1 MPKTEK
7 IRKSPSESATKF
19 SIGNIKKGNDGN
31 MWKIISTSSGTHRWQ
46 KITNTRSK
54 TIKKGK
60 RQDDKDRGQ
69 GQGRCQGRGQGQGQD
84 TQKSSLSKNVSIS
97 TAELVKIGKKNKV
110 STSAASKGALAL
122 RIYKIRGSGLSTED
136 LEKIAHLLP
145 GKDKREAKKMIQQQ
159 KVNPVMDYK
168 GMWKPAPK
176 PLTKM
181 SRNEMIRSLRGFRD
195 AWEREMGR
203 NQDLSEGRLAG
214 ETDKNLREHLSYYY
228 SETAKNQAANWIRDN
243 I

>member
-7 IRKSPSESATKF
+7 IRKSPTESATKF
-19 SIGNIKKGNDGN
+19 SIGDVKKGNDGN
-31 MWKIISTSSGTHRWQ
+31 MYKIIATSSGVHRWQ

-54 TIKKGK
+54 TIEKSK
-60 RQDDKDRGQ
+60 RADDKDQ
-69 GQGRCQGRGQGQGQD
+69 GQGQGQD
-84 TQKSSLSKNVSIS
+84 TQKSSLSKSVSIS

-110 STSAASKGALAL
+110 LTSGASKGALAL
-122 RIYKIRGSGLSTED
+122 RIYKIRGNGLSTED
-136 LEKIAHLLP
+136 LEKIVDLLP
-145 GKDKREAKKMIQQQ
+145 SKDKRKAKKMIQQQ
-159 KVNPVMDYK
+159 IENPVTDYK

-176 PLTKM
+176 ALTKM
-181 SRNEMIRSLRGFRD
+181 SRSEMIHSLRGFRD

-203 NQDLSEGRLAG
+203 NMDLSDERLAG
-214 ETDKNLREHLSYYY
+214 ETDNILREHLTYYY

>member
-7 IRKSPSESATKF
+7 IRKSPTESATMF
-19 SIGNIKKGNDGN
+19 GIGDIKKGNDGN
-31 MWKIISTSSGTHRWQ
+31 TWKIIATSSGVHRWQ

-54 TIKKGK
+54 TIKKSK
-60 RQDDKDRGQ
+60 RVDDKNIK
-69 GQGRCQGRGQGQGQD
+69 
-84 TQKSSLSKNVSIS
+84 KSGIS

-110 STSAASKGALAL
+110 LTSGASKGALAL
-122 RIYKIRGSGLSTED
+122 RIYNIRGSGLSTED
-136 LEKIAHLLP
+136 LEKIVDLLP
-145 GKDKREAKKMIQQQ
+145 SKDKRKAKKMIEQQSE
-159 KVNPVMDYK
+159 NPVTDYK

-176 PLTKM
+176 PLNKM
-181 SRNEMIRSLRGFRD
+181 SRSEMIRSLRGFRD

-203 NQDLSEGRLAG
+203 NQDLSDERLAG
-214 ETDKNLREHLSYYY
+214 ETDKNLREHLTYYY

>member
-1 MPKTEK
+1 
-7 IRKSPSESATKF
+7 
-19 SIGNIKKGNDGN
+19 
-31 MWKIISTSSGTHRWQ
+31 MWKIIATSSGTHRWQ
-46 KITNTRSK
+46 KIANTRSK

-69 GQGRCQGRGQGQGQD
+69 GQGQD
-84 TQKSSLSKNVSIS
+84 NDMQKSSLSKNVSIS

-110 STSAASKGALAL
+110 STSGASKSSLAL

-136 LEKIAHLLP
+136 LEKIVDLLP
-145 GKDKREAKKMIQQQ
+145 SKDKREAKKMIQQQ
-159 KVNPVMDYK
+159 SENPVTDYK

-176 PLTKM
+176 ALNKM
-181 SRNEMIRSLRGFRD
+181 SRSEMIRSLRAFRD

-203 NQDLSEGRLAG
+203 NQDLSNERLAG
-214 ETDKNLREHLSYYY
+214 ETDKNLREHLTYYY

-243 I
+243 IYVV

>member
-7 IRKSPSESATKF
+7 IRKSPIESATKF
-19 SIGNIKKGNDGN
+19 SIGYVKKGNDGN
-31 MWKIISTSSGTHRWQ
+31 MWKIIATSSGVHRWQ
-46 KITNTRSK
+46 KIANTHSK

-60 RQDDKDRGQ
+60 RVDDKDRGQ
-69 GQGRCQGRGQGQGQD
+69 GQSQGQGQD

-110 STSAASKGALAL
+110 STSGASKSSLAL

-136 LEKIAHLLP
+136 LEKIVDLLP
-145 GKDKREAKKMIQQQ
+145 SKDKREAKKMIEQQ

-203 NQDLSEGRLAG
+203 NQDLHDERLAR

-243 I
+243 M

>member
-7 IRKSPSESATKF
+7 IRKSPTESATMF
-19 SIGNIKKGNDGN
+19 GIGDIKKGNDGN
-31 MWKIISTSSGTHRWQ
+31 TWKIIATSSGVHRWQ

-54 TIKKGK
+54 TIKKSK
-60 RQDDKDRGQ
+60 RVDDKDIK
-69 GQGRCQGRGQGQGQD
+69 
-84 TQKSSLSKNVSIS
+84 KSGIS
-97 TAELVKIGKKNKV
+97 TTELVKIGKKNKV
-110 STSAASKGALAL
+110 LTSGASKGALAL
-122 RIYKIRGSGLSTED
+122 RIYNIRGSGLSTED
-136 LEKIAHLLP
+136 LEKIVDLLP
-145 GKDKREAKKMIQQQ
+145 SKDKRKAKKMIEQQNE
-159 KVNPVMDYK
+159 NPVTDYK

-181 SRNEMIRSLRGFRD
+181 MRSEMIHSLRGFRD

-203 NQDLSEGRLAG
+203 NQDLSDERLAG
-214 ETDKNLREHLSYYY
+214 ETDKNLREHLTYYY

>member
-7 IRKSPSESATKF
+7 IRKSPTESATMF
-19 SIGNIKKGNDGN
+19 GIGDIKKGNDGN
-31 MWKIISTSSGTHRWQ
+31 TWKIIATSSGMHRWQ

-54 TIKKGK
+54 TIKKSK
-60 RQDDKDRGQ
+60 RVDDKDIK
-69 GQGRCQGRGQGQGQD
+69 
-84 TQKSSLSKNVSIS
+84 KSGIS

-110 STSAASKGALAL
+110 LTSGASKGALAL
-122 RIYKIRGSGLSTED
+122 RIYNIRGSGLSTED
-136 LEKIAHLLP
+136 LEKIVDLLP
-145 GKDKREAKKMIQQQ
+145 SKDKRKAKKMIEQQSE
-159 KVNPVMDYK
+159 NPVTDYK

-176 PLTKM
+176 PLNKM
-181 SRNEMIRSLRGFRD
+181 SRSEMIRSLRGFRD

-203 NQDLSEGRLAG
+203 NQDLSDERLAG
-214 ETDKNLREHLSYYY
+214 ETDKNLREHLTYYY

>member
-7 IRKSPSESATKF
+7 IRKSPTESATMF
-19 SIGNIKKGNDGN
+19 GIGDIKKGNDGN
-31 MWKIISTSSGTHRWQ
+31 TWKIIATSSGVHRWQ

-54 TIKKGK
+54 TIKKSK
-60 RQDDKDRGQ
+60 RVDDKDIK
-69 GQGRCQGRGQGQGQD
+69 
-84 TQKSSLSKNVSIS
+84 KSGIS

-110 STSAASKGALAL
+110 LTSGASKGALAL
-122 RIYKIRGSGLSTED
+122 RIYNIRGSGFSTED
-136 LEKIAHLLP
+136 LEKIVDLLP
-145 GKDKREAKKMIQQQ
+145 SKDKRKAKKMIEQQSE
-159 KVNPVMDYK
+159 NPVTDYK

-176 PLTKM
+176 PLNKM
-181 SRNEMIRSLRGFRD
+181 SRSEMIRSLRGFRD

-203 NQDLSEGRLAG
+203 NQDLSDERLAG
-214 ETDKNLREHLSYYY
+214 ETDKNLREHLTYYY

>member
-7 IRKSPSESATKF
+7 IRKSPTESATMF
-19 SIGNIKKGNDGN
+19 GIGDIKKGNDGN
-31 MWKIISTSSGTHRWQ
+31 TWKIIATSSGVHRWQ

-54 TIKKGK
+54 TIKKSK
-60 RQDDKDRGQ
+60 RVDDKYIK
-69 GQGRCQGRGQGQGQD
+69 
-84 TQKSSLSKNVSIS
+84 KSGIS

-110 STSAASKGALAL
+110 LTSGASKGALAL
-122 RIYKIRGSGLSTED
+122 RIYNIRGSGLSTED
-136 LEKIAHLLP
+136 LEKIVDLLP
-145 GKDKREAKKMIQQQ
+145 SKDKRKAKKMIEQQSE
-159 KVNPVMDYK
+159 NPVMDYK

-176 PLTKM
+176 ALNKM
-181 SRNEMIRSLRGFRD
+181 SRSEMIRSLRGFRD

-203 NQDLSEGRLAG
+203 NQDLSDERLAG
-214 ETDKNLREHLSYYY
+214 ETDKNLREHLTYYY

>member
-7 IRKSPSESATKF
+7 IRKSPTESATMF
-19 SIGNIKKGNDGN
+19 SIGDIKKGNDGN
-31 MWKIISTSSGTHRWQ
+31 TWKIIATSSGVHRWQ
-46 KITNTRSK
+46 KIMNTRSK
-54 TIKKGK
+54 TIKKSK
-60 RQDDKDRGQ
+60 RADDKDI
-69 GQGRCQGRGQGQGQD
+69 
-84 TQKSSLSKNVSIS
+84 KKNSIS

-110 STSAASKGALAL
+110 LTSGASKGALAL

-136 LEKIAHLLP
+136 LEKIVDLLP
-145 GKDKREAKKMIQQQ
+145 SKDKRKAKKMIEQQSE
-159 KVNPVMDYK
+159 NPVTDYK

-176 PLTKM
+176 PLNKM
-181 SRNEMIRSLRGFRD
+181 SRSEMIRSLRGFRD

-203 NQDLSEGRLAG
+203 NQDLSDERLAG
-214 ETDKNLREHLSYYY
+214 ETDKNLREHLTYYY

>member
-1 MPKTEK
+1 M
-7 IRKSPSESATKF
+7 
-19 SIGNIKKGNDGN
+19 G
-31 MWKIISTSSGTHRWQ
+31 KIIATSSGTHRWQ
-46 KITNTRSK
+46 KIANTHSK

-60 RQDDKDRGQ
+60 RVDDKDRGHV
-69 GQGRCQGRGQGQGQD
+69 QGQD
-84 TQKSSLSKNVSIS
+84 NDMQKSSLSKKNVGISIP
-97 TAELVKIGKKNKV
+97 ELVKIGKKNKV
-110 STSAASKGALAL
+110 STSGASKSSLAL

-136 LEKIAHLLP
+136 LEKIVDLLP
-145 GKDKREAKKMIQQQ
+145 SKDKREAKKMIEQQ

-203 NQDLSEGRLAG
+203 NQDLHDERLAR

-228 SETAKNQAANWIRDN
+228 SETAKNQAANWIRYN
-243 I
+243 M

>member
-60 RQDDKDRGQ
+60 RRDDKDRGQ
-69 GQGRCQGRGQGQGQD
+69 GQGQGQGQD

-97 TAELVKIGKKNKV
+97 TAELVKIGKKNNV
-110 STSAASKGALAL
+110 LTSGASKGALAL

-159 KVNPVMDYK
+159 SENPVTDYK

-176 PLTKM
+176 ALNKM
-181 SRNEMIRSLRGFRD
+181 SRSEMIRSLRAFRD

-203 NQDLSEGRLAG
+203 NQDLSDERLAG
-214 ETDKNLREHLSYYY
+214 ETDKNLREHLTYYY

>member
-60 RQDDKDRGQ
+60 RRDDKDRGQ
-69 GQGRCQGRGQGQGQD
+69 GQGHDQGQD

-136 LEKIAHLLP
+136 LEKIVELLP

-159 KVNPVMDYK
+159 SENPVTDYK

-176 PLTKM
+176 ALNKM
-181 SRNEMIRSLRGFRD
+181 SRSEMIRSLRAFRD

-203 NQDLSEGRLAG
+203 NQDLSDERLAG
-214 ETDKNLREHLSYYY
+214 ETDKNLREHLTYYY